1 MPEAEKSYQVARFED
16 FELDLR
22 SAELRRHGHRSIR
35 LADQPF
41 RILITLL
48 GHPQEVVLRE
58 EIRKKLW
65 PNDTIVEF
73 EHSISAAMNRLR
85 QALGDSAESPCYIQT
100 LARRGYRWMV
110 PVEWIP
116 QSPTVATPPTV
127 ATATKQPT
135 GESLIGK
142 KVSHYRILEVLGGG
156 GMGVVY
162 KAEDLRLG
170 RCVAIKFLGEEFVGD
185 RRALERFER
194 EARAI
199 SALDYPNICTIY
211 EVEDHQGQPFIV
223 MQLLQGETL
232 RQRIESAGSAK
243 SSFSQSELLDF
254 GIQIATGLEAAHQKG
269 IIHRDV
275 KPANIFITNR
285 GEIKLLDFGLAKLVG
300 TGGVAGEMPATKQ
313 RETGPQDSA
322 LAGASKSNMTL
333 TGATMGT
340 ASYMSPEQV
349 RREQLDACSDLFSF
363 GVVLYEMATGHQPFR
378 GHDLQAIHDAILNHT
393 PPSPLTLNPD
403 LPMQLEPIIGRAL
416 EKNRENRYQSASEL
430 RADLKRLKRDS
441 ESGGVGQVLT
451 AAAHDAAASAATVV
465 DTTVAIQPAR
475 GLGRQIYFSLAAFA
489 MLLMAVYAAYRYW
502 PASKASTQLA
512 KLSQI
517 SHWNKPMNG
526 ARLSPDG
533 RMVAFSSR
541 VGIVEQVFVI
551 LTSGGEPLQ
560 LTHDEGNKYVS
571 NFSPDGTEIYYGR
584 ALGAD
589 EEWAVSTLGGTP
601 RRVASGCC
609 LAPSPDGSSL
619 FYLKS
624 ASHAVFRA
632 GKSGLNEEK
641 IYSFDNPALLPLSLL
656 PFPNGKDLL
665 VTAVARL
672 SDQQIGL
679 YKLNVPSRTAVD
691 LGALPGPSDGL
702 VWAEPGKTLLLS
714 RNVNGLINLW
724 NYSLVD
730 HAFTQVTSDPGPDRS
745 PMPDPATKGIY
756 YVNGKSS
763 GLLTVY
769 HVHSNQFVEIGSE
782 NASQP
787 SISPDGMRVMYIRY
801 VGPGKTELWMSNL
814 DDTDK
819 IKVASSGELFTGDW
833 APNGSQLA
841 FFDNTGGDGKGYV
854 VGVDGRGLRP
864 IGRVEEPID
873 WIAWSADGKSLY
885 VTTWKNQ
892 SERRLWKAYA
902 DGSELERFLDSGCTV
917 MDASPGGRYLLGSL
931 VWGNEVGIS
940 EISIID
946 KKRIP
951 LLPGVETQPTRFAPD
966 GKSFLYAVFSRGGVT
981 LYRQAWRDGK
991 LVGKPQTALKVP
1003 VGFGLFYG
1011 GNALDFTRDLSVV
1024 VYARASSHADL
1035 YLLSGA
1041 R

>member
-1 MPEAEKSYQVARFED
+1 VPGIERSQGLARFED

-22 SAELRRHGHRSIR
+22 AGELRRTGSEPVR
-35 LADQPF
+35 LAYQPF
-41 RILITLL
+41 RILIALL
-48 GHPQEVVLRE
+48 EHPHEVVPRE
-58 EIRKKLW
+58 DIRKRLW

-85 QALGDSAESPCYIQT
+85 QALGDSGDKPRYIET

-110 PVEWIP
+110 PVEWVEPSQAGPP
-116 QSPTVATPPTV
+116 QRIIATESTPRTAESP
-127 ATATKQPT
+127 
-135 GESLIGK
+135 IGK

-170 RCVAIKFLGEEFVGD
+170 RCVAIKFLGEEFTD
-185 RRALERFER
+185 DHRALERFER

-199 SALDYPNICTIY
+199 SALDHPNICTIY
-211 EVEDHQGQPFIV
+211 EVEEHEGQPFIV
-223 MQLLQGETL
+223 MQLLQGQTL

-254 GIQIATGLEAAHQKG
+254 GVQIATGLEAAHQKG

-300 TGGVAGEMPATKQ
+300 TGGVGEMPATKQ

-322 LAGASKSNMTL
+322 MAGASQSSMTL
-333 TGATMGT
+333 TGAMMGT

-349 RREQLDACSDLFSF
+349 RREQLDARCDLFSF

-393 PPSPLTLNPD
+393 PPSPLALNPD
-403 LPMQLEPIIGRAL
+403 LPMQLEPIIGTAL

-430 RADLKRLKRDS
+430 RADLTRLKRDS
-441 ESGGVGQVLT
+441 ESGRGGQGLPS
-451 AAAHDAAASAATVV
+451 AAQDDGASAATVE

-475 GLGRQIYFSLAAFA
+475 GLGRQIYFLAAFA
-489 MLLMAVYAAYRYW
+489 MLVMAVYGAYRYW
-502 PASKASTQLA
+502 PPSKAPTRLV
-512 KLSQI
+512 KVSQI

-533 RMVAFSSR
+533 RLVAFSSR
-541 VGIVEQVFVI
+541 VGIVDQVFVM
-551 LTSGGEPLQ
+551 LASGGEPLQ
-560 LTHDEGNKYVS
+560 LTHDGGNKYVS
-571 NFSPDGTEIYYGR
+571 NFSPDGTELYYGR

-589 EEWAVSTLGGTP
+589 EEWAVPTLGGTP

-609 LAPSPDGSSL
+609 LEPSPDGSSL

-679 YKLNVPSRTAVD
+679 YKLNVPSRAAVD
-691 LGALPGPSDGL
+691 LGALPGSIDDL

-714 RNVNGLINLW
+714 RNVNGLTNLW
-724 NYSLVD
+724 KYSLVD

-745 PMPDPATKGIY
+745 PMLDPVTNGIY

-763 GLLTVY
+763 GFLTVY
-769 HVHSNQFVEIGSE
+769 RVHSNQFVEIGSE

-787 SISPDGMRVMYIRY
+787 SISPDGKRVMYIRY
-801 VGPGKTELWMSNL
+801 VGPGKTELWVSNL

-819 IKVASSGELFTGDW
+819 IKVASSGELLTGDW

-841 FFDNTGGDGKGYV
+841 FFDNTGGDGKAYV
-854 VGVDGRGLRP
+854 VGADGRGLRP
-864 IGRVEEPID
+864 IGRVEDPID

-892 SERRLWKAYA
+892 SERAVWKAYA
-902 DGSELERFLDSGCTV
+902 DGSKLERFLESGCTV
-917 MDASPGGRYLLGSL
+917 MDASPGGQYLLGSL

-991 LVGKPQTALKVP
+991 LVGKPQVALKAP
-1003 VGFGLFYG
+1003 IGFELFYG
-1011 GNALDFTRDLSVV
+1011 GNALDFTRDLSVI

>member
-1 MPEAEKSYQVARFED
+1 MPGIERSQGLARFED

-22 SAELRRHGHRSIR
+22 AGELRRTGSEPVR
-35 LADQPF
+35 LAYQPF
-41 RILITLL
+41 RILIALL
-48 GHPQEVVLRE
+48 EHPHEVVPRE
-58 EIRKKLW
+58 DIRKRLW

-85 QALGDSAESPCYIQT
+85 QALGDSGDKPRYIET

-110 PVEWIP
+110 PVEWVEPSQAGPP
-116 QSPTVATPPTV
+116 QRIIATESTPRTAESP
-127 ATATKQPT
+127 
-135 GESLIGK
+135 IGK

-170 RCVAIKFLGEEFVGD
+170 RCVAIKFLGEEFTD
-185 RRALERFER
+185 DHRALERFER

-199 SALDYPNICTIY
+199 SALDHPNICTIY
-211 EVEDHQGQPFIV
+211 EVEEHEGQPFIV
-223 MQLLQGETL
+223 MQLLQGQTL

-254 GIQIATGLEAAHQKG
+254 GVQIATGLEAAHQKG

-300 TGGVAGEMPATKQ
+300 TGGVGEMPATKQ

-322 LAGASKSNMTL
+322 MAGASQSSMTL
-333 TGATMGT
+333 TGAMMGT

-349 RREQLDACSDLFSF
+349 RREQLDARCDLFSF

-393 PPSPLTLNPD
+393 PPSPLALNPD
-403 LPMQLEPIIGRAL
+403 LPMQLEPIIGTAL

-430 RADLKRLKRDS
+430 RADLTRLKRDS
-441 ESGGVGQVLT
+441 ESGRGGQGLPS
-451 AAAHDAAASAATVV
+451 AAQDDGASAATVE

-475 GLGRQIYFSLAAFA
+475 GLGRQIYFLAAFA
-489 MLLMAVYAAYRYW
+489 MLVMAVYGAYRYW
-502 PASKASTQLA
+502 PPSKAPTRLV
-512 KLSQI
+512 KVSQI

-533 RMVAFSSR
+533 RLVAFSSR
-541 VGIVEQVFVI
+541 VGIVDQVFVM
-551 LTSGGEPLQ
+551 LASGGEPLQ
-560 LTHDEGNKYVS
+560 LTHDGGNKYVS
-571 NFSPDGTEIYYGR
+571 NFSPDGTELYYGR

-589 EEWAVSTLGGTP
+589 EEWAVPTLGGTP

-609 LAPSPDGSSL
+609 LEPSPDGSSL

-679 YKLNVPSRTAVD
+679 YKLNVPSRAAVD
-691 LGALPGPSDGL
+691 LGALPGSIDDL

-714 RNVNGLINLW
+714 RNVNGLTNLW
-724 NYSLVD
+724 KYSLVD

-745 PMPDPATKGIY
+745 PMLDPVTNGIY

-763 GLLTVY
+763 GFLTVY
-769 HVHSNQFVEIGSE
+769 RVHSNQFVEIGSE

-787 SISPDGMRVMYIRY
+787 SISPDGKRVMYIRY
-801 VGPGKTELWMSNL
+801 VGPGKTELWVSNL
-814 DDTDK
+814 NDTDK
-819 IKVASSGELFTGDW
+819 IKVASSGELLTGDW

-841 FFDNTGGDGKGYV
+841 FFDNTGGDGKAYV
-854 VGVDGRGLRP
+854 VGADGRGLRP
-864 IGRVEEPID
+864 IGRVEDPID

-892 SERRLWKAYA
+892 SERAVWKAYA
-902 DGSELERFLDSGCTV
+902 DGSKLERFLESGCTV
-917 MDASPGGRYLLGSL
+917 MDASPGGQYLLGSL

-991 LVGKPQTALKVP
+991 LVGKPQVALKAP
-1003 VGFGLFYG
+1003 IGFELFYG
-1011 GNALDFTRDLSVV
+1011 GNALDFTRDLSVI

>member
-1 MPEAEKSYQVARFED
+1 VPGAAKSREAARFED

-22 SAELRRHGHRSIR
+22 SAELCRDGGEAIR

-41 RILITLL
+41 RILIALL
-48 GHPQEVVLRE
+48 EHPREVILRE
-58 EIRKKLW
+58 EIRKRLW

-73 EHSISAAMNRLR
+73 EHSISAAINRLR
-85 QALGDSAESPCYIQT
+85 QALGDSAENPHYIET

-110 PVEWIP
+110 SVQWVE
-116 QSPTVATPPTV
+116 QSPAGATESAVRPA
-127 ATATKQPT
+127 ATT
-135 GESLIGK
+135 GLIGK

-170 RCVAIKFLGEEFVGD
+170 RSVAIKFLGEEFTGN

-194 EARAI
+194 EARTI
-199 SALDYPNICTIY
+199 SALDHPNVCTIY
-211 EVEDHQGQPFIV
+211 EVEEHEGQPFIV
-223 MQLLQGETL
+223 MQLLQGQTL
-232 RQRIESAGSAK
+232 RLRIESAGPAK
-243 SSFSQSELLDF
+243 SGFSPSELLDF
-254 GIQIATGLEAAHQKG
+254 AIQIASGLEAAHQKG
-269 IIHRDV
+269 IIHRDI
-275 KPANIFITNR
+275 KPANIFITHR
-285 GEIKLLDFGLAKLVG
+285 GEIKLLDFGLAKLVDA
-300 TGGVAGEMPATKQ
+300 TGSPNESPVARQ
-313 RETGPQDSA
+313 REAGPPDPGF
-322 LAGASKSNMTL
+322 GAAAKSSMTL
-333 TGATMGT
+333 TGAMMGT
-340 ASYMSPEQV
+340 ASYMAPEQV
-349 RREQLDACSDLFSF
+349 RHEPLDARSDLFSF
-363 GVVLYEMATGHQPFR
+363 GAVLYEMATGHQPFR
-378 GHDLQAIHDAILNHT
+378 GDDLQAIHDAILNCT
-393 PPSPLTLNPD
+393 QPSPLTLNPD
-403 LPMQLEPIIGRAL
+403 LPVGFEAVISKAL
-416 EKNRENRYQSASEL
+416 EKDREKRYQSTSEV
-430 RADLKRLKRDS
+430 RADLECLKQNS
-441 ESGGVGQVLT
+441 ESGRVTHALKT
-451 AAAHDAAASAATVV
+451 AGHDASTPAAVVV
-465 DTTVAIQPAR
+465 DKTVAIQPAR
-475 GLGRQIYFSLAAFA
+475 GLQRQIYFLLGAFA
-489 MLLMAVYAAYRYW
+489 MLLMALYAAYRYW
-502 PASKASTQLA
+502 LPFKAPPQLT

-526 ARLSPDG
+526 ARLSPNG

-541 VGIVEQVFVI
+541 VGIVEQVFVM

-560 LTHDEGNKYVS
+560 LTHDGGNKYVN
-571 NFSPDGTEIYYGR
+571 NFSPDGTELYYGR

-589 EEWAVSTLGGTP
+589 EEWAVPTLGGTP

-609 LAPSPDGSSL
+609 LVTSPDGSSL

-679 YKLNVPSRTAVD
+679 YKLNVSSRTTVD
-691 LGALPGPSDGL
+691 LGGLPGSIDDL

-714 RNVNGLINLW
+714 RNVNGLTNLW
-724 NYSLVD
+724 KYSLVD

-745 PMPDPATKGIY
+745 PMPDPVTNGLY

-769 HVHSNQFVEIGSE
+769 RVHINQFMEIGSE

-787 SISPDGMRVMYIRY
+787 SISPDGKRVMYIRY
-801 VGPGKTELWMSNL
+801 VGSGKTELWVQNL

-819 IKVASSGELFTGDW
+819 IKVASSGELLTGDW

-841 FFDNTGGDGKGYV
+841 FFDNAGGDGKAYV
-854 VGVDGRGLRP
+854 VGADGRGLRP
-864 IGRVEEPID
+864 IGRVEDPID

-885 VTTWKNQ
+885 ITTWKNQ
-892 SERRLWKAYA
+892 SERAVWKASA
-902 DGSELERFLDSGCTV
+902 DGTKLERFLDSGCTV
-917 MDASPGGRYLLGSL
+917 MDASPGGQYLLGSL
-931 VWGNEVGIS
+931 VWGNDVGIS
-940 EISIID
+940 EISVID
-946 KKRIP
+946 KKWIP
-951 LLPGVETQPTRFAPD
+951 LLPGVETQPTRFAAD

-981 LYRQAWRDGK
+981 LYRQAWRDGR
-991 LVGKPQTALKVP
+991 LVGKPQAALKIP
-1003 VGFGLFYG
+1003 VGFELFYG
-1011 GNALDFTRDLSVV
+1011 GNALDFTRDLSVI